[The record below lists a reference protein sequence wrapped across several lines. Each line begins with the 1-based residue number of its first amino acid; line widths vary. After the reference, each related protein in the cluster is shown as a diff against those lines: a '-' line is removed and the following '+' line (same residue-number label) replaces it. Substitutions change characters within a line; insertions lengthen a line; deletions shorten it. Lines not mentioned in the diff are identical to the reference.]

1 MRSVI
6 HDYVKQDRKVSE
18 ISELSKKFTA
28 GKLTRDDI
36 ICMNGTIN
44 QVYNFEQ

>member
-1 MRSVI
+1 MRSVVQEYGKRD
-6 HDYVKQDRKVSE
+6 HKVSDV
-18 ISELSKKFTA
+18 SELSKKFTA

-44 QVYNFEQ
+44 QVYNFE